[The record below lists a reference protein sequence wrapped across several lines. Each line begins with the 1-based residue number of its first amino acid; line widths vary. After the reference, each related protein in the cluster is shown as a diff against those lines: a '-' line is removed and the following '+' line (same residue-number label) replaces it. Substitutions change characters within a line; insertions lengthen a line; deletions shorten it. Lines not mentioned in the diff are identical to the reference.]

1 MVYIYNIICYICIYI
16 LYRYNFH
23 KYMYIYVYITLL
35 YVFEYAISSFL
46 NYLFKEHQSFWLGGY
61 PGEVMML

>member
-1 MVYIYNIICYICIYI
+1 
-16 LYRYNFH
+16 
-23 KYMYIYVYITLL
+23 MYIYVYITLL
-35 YVFEYAISSFL
+35 YVFEYAISSFF